1 MKKHIGVIICGLFLA
16 SCATQKPQMTDAQY
30 EMFAKGWAVL
40 HHCNAN
46 GYIDPAATARGR
58 IYAASTMNR
67 YSFDGALMDS
77 KAYDQINYGTQP
89 SQQECRS
96 LAASIEGRRQQI
108 ENQNATAE
116 IQQREAQNMI
126 NATKPTNTYCNKI
139 GTQVLCNS
147 F

>member
-1 MKKHIGVIICGLFLA
+1 MSKLMTTLILA
-16 SCATQKPQMTDAQY
+16 SVLAGCATQKPQMTDTQY
-30 EMFAKGWAVL
+30 EMFAKGWAAL
-40 HHCNAN
+40 HHCSAN

-77 KAYDQINYGTQP
+77 KAHDQIKYATQP

-126 NATKPTNTYCNKI
+126 NTTKPANTYCNKI

>member
-1 MKKHIGVIICGLFLA
+1 MSKLMITLILA
-16 SCATQKPQMTDAQY
+16 SVLAGCATQKPQMTDAQY

-40 HHCNAN
+40 HHCSAN

-77 KAYDQINYGTQP
+77 KAYAQIKYGTQP
-89 SQQECRS
+89 SQQKCRS

-126 NATKPTNTYCNKI
+126 NVTKPTNTYCNKI